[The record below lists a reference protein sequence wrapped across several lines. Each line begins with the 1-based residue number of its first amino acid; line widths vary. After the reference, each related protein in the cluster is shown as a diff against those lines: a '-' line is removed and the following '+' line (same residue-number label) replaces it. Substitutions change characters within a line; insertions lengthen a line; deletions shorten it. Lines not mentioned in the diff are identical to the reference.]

1 MTVKVTASVSAASL
15 ETAAVKAK
23 GRPCATDGAA
33 LGLSRTETAAR
44 ARLGRLSAAAAAAQ
58 ASAKARLLLVD
69 LGIFLSRL
77 TCPASEPAEPNAR
90 VRRLDSPVIR
100 IGAVLYHRPVVAP
113 PRYSFVIPVFD
124 EQETLPELERRPPA
138 ALRGPRR
145 PAGGVP

>member
-1 MTVKVTASVSAASL
+1 MTVKVTSSVSAASL

-69 LGIFLSRL
+69 LRIFLSRP
-77 TCPASEPAEPNAR
+77 TCPPPGPAGPRAGADRPLAGGLRGRVRDPRGPARRAVLPPRRDRALLPDPAPAERRRDPAR
-90 VRRLDSPVIR
+90 RR
-100 IGAVLYHRPVVAP
+100 
-113 PRYSFVIPVFD
+113 
-124 EQETLPELERRPPA
+124 
-138 ALRGPRR
+138 
-145 PAGGVP
+145 